1 MASARAR
8 WAHTI
13 AVTGVG
19 LGALALGLV
28 VLGGTVSA
36 GETQPSDL
44 TMVSRAVELHSL
56 THAGVA
62 AVRLRARIKLLGLV
76 SGSREGEYVLSYE
89 SPDRWFEQTRFPGY
103 SELAGVN
110 ASERW
115 RKRSGIDKPFRM
127 HQASRSLDLLAHLRL
142 APGAT
147 VSKSWRDTIGGQDA
161 ACLAVSPTADMW
173 QKDISGQAAI
183 PKVATDPSTKV
194 SLCFAVASGAL
205 VRADYGFPMP
215 RYEFEG
221 VVKLGDTVFPKVARC
236 FEGKDLAVETTIEE
250 LAAADAQP
258 DPAAYA
264 PPRGA
269 DRWPACAGPVM
280 PRVVA
285 KREAVHPSSA
295 KAAKQF
301 GTVICL
307 AEVGTDG
314 IIHDLAMVQCKS
326 GLLWQAVQTA
336 VASLHYT
343 PAACNGQPVPF
354 ELYLAYTFPP

>member
-1 MASARAR
+1 MAGAYAR
-8 WAHTI
+8 WAHGRS
-13 AVTGVG
+13 VTYSR

-28 VLGGTVSA
+28 LLAATAAV
-36 GETQPSDL
+36 GEVQPSDL
-44 TMVSRAVELHSL
+44 AMVSRAAELHSL
-56 THAGVA
+56 THAGA
-62 AVRLRARIKLLGLV
+62 TAVLVKARIKLLGLV
-76 SGSREGEYVLSYE
+76 SGSREGDYVLSYE
-89 SPDRWFEQTRFPGY
+89 SPERWFEQTRFPGY

-110 ASERW
+110 AGERW

-127 HQASRSLDLLAHLRL
+127 HQASRSLDLVGHLRL

-147 VSKSWRDTIGGQDA
+147 VSKSWRETTAGQDV
-161 ACLAVSPTADMW
+161 ACLAVSPSADMW
-173 QKDISGQAAI
+173 QKDMSGQAAV
-183 PKVATDPSTKV
+183 PKVATDPGTNV

-205 VRADYGFPMP
+205 VRADYGFPMT

-221 VVKLGDTVFPKVARC
+221 VVKLGDTIFPKVARC

-258 DPAAYA
+258 NPAAFA

-269 DRWPACAGPVM
+269 DRWPVCAGPVL

-285 KREAVHPSSA
+285 KREAEHPSSA

-314 IIHDLAMVQCKS
+314 IIHDLAIVQCRS
-326 GLLWQAVQTA
+326 GLLWEAVQTA
-336 VASLHYT
+336 VAGLRYV
-343 PAACNGQPVPF
+343 PAACNGQPIPF
-354 ELYLAYTFPP
+354 ELYLTYTFPP